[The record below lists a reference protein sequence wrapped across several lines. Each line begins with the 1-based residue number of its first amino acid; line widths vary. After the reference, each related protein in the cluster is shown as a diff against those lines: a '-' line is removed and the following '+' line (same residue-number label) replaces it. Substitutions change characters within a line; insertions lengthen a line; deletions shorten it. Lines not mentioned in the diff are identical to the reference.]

1 MVIER
6 EMVVHGEVARSFAVA
21 FWFAEVVVLLVKC
34 AGMEAVVARRCCDV
48 ACEGV
53 VDERCS

>member
-1 MVIER
+1 
-6 EMVVHGEVARSFAVA
+6 MVVHGEVARSFAVA